1 MASVSAVS
9 VPPRFAREPQ
19 AGFPERLQP
28 SFAHH
33 LAAGT
38 WPVERVKDL
47 QLSLHSAPAAP
58 AIARRWARDFFS
70 QRLAA
75 TELDDTLL
83 MLTELVTNAVR
94 HATVASGGFVDVHLA
109 VAAQRLRVE
118 VRDVGDGFT
127 LPGPRADALRAGG
140 YGLLIVDSASSRWGR
155 SDGSPHCVWFELD
168 RDLLD

>member
-1 MASVSAVS
+1 MASASSAS
-9 VPPRFAREPQ
+9 AMPRFARQPC
-19 AGFPERLQP
+19 AGFPARSQS

-33 LAAGT
+33 LATGT

-58 AIARRWARDFFS
+58 TIARRWARDFFS
-70 QRLAA
+70 QRLSA

-94 HATVASGGFVDVHLA
+94 HAIAPSGGFVDVHLA
-109 VAAQRLRVE
+109 IAPQRLRVE
-118 VRDVGDGFT
+118 VRDIGDGFA
-127 LPGPRADALRAGG
+127 LPVAKTDALHPGG

-155 SDGSPHCVWFELD
+155 SDSAPHCVWFELD